1 MSLVQ
6 LWLPIGTTFGG
17 GESQSHSVRTTLDAR
32 RRGID
37 RYRIVRLS
45 GTGFSDTVAG
55 MSNGGQPYVGL
66 VTGAQGVIGRNVF
79 THLQS
84 LPEWRVRGVAR
95 RPPLD
100 NCGEQLA
107 VDLLDP
113 HAAKDGLAAAA
124 DTTHLIFA
132 AYQERKDPYESIA
145 ANVALLRNT
154 LDALEAAGA
163 PLAHVTMYQGGKA
176 YGAHLGPYKTPAKES
191 DPRLLGPN
199 FYYDQEDLLRER
211 SARDGWRFTIL
222 RPDAM
227 LGIALGNPMNLL
239 LAIAVYATITR
250 ELHLPLRFP
259 GTRASAAALTQATDA
274 ELLARATAW
283 AATSP
288 AAADEIFNVTNGD
301 QYRWEHVF
309 PMFAHDFE
317 MPYAGISPM
326 SLTEHMSDK
335 GTVWHAIIERH
346 GLRPTSYRDIA
357 SWPFADGQFN
367 TAFDLVQNT
376 VKIRQAGF
384 HDCVD
389 SETRY
394 RELFA
399 QLRRDQYIPAL
410 DGLP

>member
-1 MSLVQ
+1 MSD
-6 LWLPIGTTFGG
+6 
-17 GESQSHSVRTTLDAR
+17 GEQR
-32 RRGID
+32 
-37 RYRIVRLS
+37 
-45 GTGFSDTVAG
+45 
-55 MSNGGQPYVGL
+55 YVGL
-66 VTGAQGVIGRNVF
+66 VIGAQGVIGRNAFV
-79 THLQS
+79 HLQS
-84 LPEWRVRGVAR
+84 LPEWHVRGASR
-95 RPPLD
+95 RPPVGAA
-100 NCGEQLA
+100 GEQIA

-113 HAAKDGLAAAA
+113 LATKRGLAAAA

-132 AYQERKDPYESIA
+132 AYQERKDPFESIA
-145 ANVALLRNT
+145 VNVALLRNT
-154 LDALEAAGA
+154 LDALEASGA

-176 YGAHLGPYKTPAKES
+176 YGAHLGPYKTPAKEG

-239 LAIAVYATITR
+239 MAIAVYATITR
-250 ELHLPLRFP
+250 ELRLPLRFP
-259 GTRASAAALTQATDA
+259 GTRASAATLTQATDA
-274 ELLARATAW
+274 QLLARATAW

-288 AAADEIFNVTNGD
+288 AAADETFNVTNGD
-301 QYRWEHVF
+301 LYRWEHLF
-309 PMFAHDFE
+309 PLFALDFE
-317 MPYAGISPM
+317 MPYAGIQPM
-326 SLTEHMSDK
+326 SLSEHMADK
-335 GTVWHAIIERH
+335 GAVWNGIVEKH
-346 GLRPTSYRDIA
+346 GLREISYRDIA

-367 TAFDLVQNT
+367 TTYDLVQST

-399 QLRRDQYIPAL
+399 ELRHDRYIPE
-410 DGLP
+410 PS